1 MFKSPIFLQYLL
13 LIGCWIA
20 CIVGYLMKIY
30 PAVVIPIASMILIMG
45 GIIINKQAYTRS
57 GS

>member
-30 PAVVIPIASMILIMG
+30 PAAVIPTASMILIIG
-45 GIIINKQAYTRS
+45 GIIINK
-57 GS
+57 

>member
-20 CIVGYLMKIY
+20 CLIGCLMKIY
-30 PAVVIPIASMILIMG
+30 PVEVIPIASMLLIMG
-45 GIIINKQAYTRS
+45 GILVNK
-57 GS
+57 